1 MKIGFDNEKYL
12 QLQAEHITARRA
24 QFGGKLY
31 LEFGGKLFDDYH
43 ASRVLPG
50 FQPDSKIRMLQT
62 LKDDVEIVVAI
73 CAGDIE
79 KNKMRGDLGIS
90 YDVDVLRLIDVFR
103 GLGFYVGSVVI
114 TQYAGQPAAD
124 AFIKRLSALG
134 VKSYKH
140 YPIAGY
146 PSDVAHIVSDEGLGK
161 NEYIETTRPLIVVTA
176 PGPGSGKMAT
186 CLSQL
191 YHENKRGVR
200 AGYAK
205 YETFPIW
212 NLPLKHPVNLAYEA
226 ATADLNDVNMI
237 DPFHLEAYGK
247 TTVNYNRDVEI
258 FPVLAAMFRMIQ
270 GECPYKSPTDMGV
283 NMAGFAIVD
292 DAVCQEASR
301 MEILRRYYA
310 GMVDRVRGKC
320 DDDVVRKLE
329 IIMQQAG
336 VTPDICPA
344 VAACLKKA
352 EETAAP
358 AGAMVLPDGR
368 VVTGKNSS
376 LLGPSAALLLNAI
389 KALAGIDKELDLL
402 PSSIIAPISDMKIS
416 HLGHRNPRLHSDEV
430 LIALSISAVTNP
442 LAERVLKKL
451 DDLRGC
457 DAHFSVI
464 ISEEDEKLY
473 KRLGIHVSCQ
483 PRYEIKRL
491 YHKLKNRDGQAPS
504 RFFPG
509 RKEYHACRP
518 LPKFWPGSWT
528 SPWPMCRTSS
538 TCWTR
543 AIPSPSSPATARSCT
558 AAWTTPPCGPWRTG

>member
-1 MKIGFDNEKYL
+1 MQAIGFDNNKYL
-12 QLQAEHITARRA
+12 RMQSEKIRERIS

-31 LEFGGKLFDDYH
+31 LEFGGKLFDDFH

-50 FQPDSKIRMLQT
+50 FRPDSKIRMLMEM
-62 LKDDVEIVVAI
+62 KAESEVIVAI
-73 CAGDIE
+73 SADDIE
-79 KNKMRGDLGIS
+79 RNKRRGDLGIT
-90 YDVDVLRLIDVFR
+90 YDMEALRLIDAFR
-103 GLGFYVGSVVI
+103 ACGLYVGGVCI
-114 TQYAGQPAAD
+114 TQYAGQSAAD
-124 AFIKRLSALG
+124 AFIKRLTALG
-134 VKSYKH
+134 VRSYRH

-146 PSDVAHIVSDEGLGK
+146 PSDVAHIVSDDGLGK
-161 NEYIETTRPLIVVTA
+161 NDYIETTRPIVVVTA

-258 FPVLAAMFRMIQ
+258 FPVLNAMFQRIQ
-270 GECPYKSPTDMGV
+270 GASPYQSPTDMGV

-464 ISEEDEKLY
+464 LSEEDEKLY

-491 YHKLKNRDGQAPS
+491 YHK
-504 RFFPG
+504 
-509 RKEYHACRP
+509 
-518 LPKFWPGSWT
+518 
-528 SPWPMCRTSS
+528 
-538 TCWTR
+538 
-543 AIPSPSSPATARSCT
+543 
-558 AAWTTPPCGPWRTG
+558 